1 VAKKDKKDRL
11 TALLAELGSSKT
23 LVFIR
28 TKHKTH
34 RLAQQL
40 YREGFACNSIHGD
53 RSQGQRELALAQFRD
68 GVSELVIKTI
78 SLIPLNIS

>member
-1 VAKKDKKDRL
+1 MVFIITIQVAKRDKKDRL
-11 TALLAELGSSKT
+11 SAMLAELGVSKT

-68 GVSELVIKTI
+68 GVRKFMM
-78 SLIPLNIS
+78 